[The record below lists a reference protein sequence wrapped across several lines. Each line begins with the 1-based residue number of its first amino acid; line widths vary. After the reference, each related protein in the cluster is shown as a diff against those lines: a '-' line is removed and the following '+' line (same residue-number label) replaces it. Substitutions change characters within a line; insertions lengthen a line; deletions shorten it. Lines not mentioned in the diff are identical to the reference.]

1 MRAPFGPVVL
11 LLTLVGC
18 AQRGFAVDAAAPR
31 DAPAL
36 DVAVLRADA
45 PDVAPADVTDA
56 PRDEAPVDATS
67 DLPAPRDGG
76 FDDPCAPERVID
88 LEARGARVGAVTT
101 IAWRNTGTAP
111 RATLDAPCAAGMTGH
126 VVVFRHRA
134 NTRGT
139 LRITTNLEGT
149 DARLDTVVFA
159 LSACAPDARRLGCG
173 DDTGA
178 PPRDHASTF
187 VTDEVIDAGQTVYIA
202 VGGFLHATREL
213 WDSEGAFTLAVTEQG
228 SGP

>member
-1 MRAPFGPVVL
+1 M

-18 AQRGFAVDAAAPR
+18 AQRGFAVDASTPR
-31 DAPAL
+31 DAPAADL
-36 DVAVLRADA
+36 PVARADA
-45 PDVAPADVTDA
+45 VTATDAPLPDVRDA
-56 PRDEAPVDATS
+56 PRDDAPVDAPP
-67 DLPAPRDGG
+67 DQPPPADGG
-76 FDDPCAPERVID
+76 FDDPCAPDRVID
-88 LEARGARVGAVTT
+88 LEARGTRVGAVTT
-101 IAWRNTGTAP
+101 VAWRNTGTAP

-134 NTRGT
+134 ATRGA
-139 LRITTNLEGT
+139 LRITTNHEGT

-173 DDTGA
+173 DDTGD

-187 VTDEVIDAGQTVYIA
+187 VTDEVIESGQTVFIA

-213 WDSEGAFTLAVTEQG
+213 WDSVGSFTLTVTEQG

>member
-1 MRAPFGPVVL
+1 M

-18 AQRGFAVDAAAPR
+18 AQRNFAVDASIARDVPALDLPVMRADVVAMTDAALPDVIDAPREDTAR
-31 DAPAL
+31 DAP
-36 DVAVLRADA
+36 
-45 PDVAPADVTDA
+45 P
-56 PRDEAPVDATS
+56 
-67 DLPAPRDGG
+67 DLPAVTDGG
-76 FDDPCAPERVID
+76 FDDPCAPERQVD

-101 IAWRNTGTAP
+101 ISWRNNDAAT

-126 VVVFRHRA
+126 VVVFRYRA
-134 NTRGT
+134 ATRGR
-139 LRITTNLEGT
+139 LRVTTNHEGT

-159 LSACAPDARRLGCG
+159 LRACAPDAPRLGCG
-173 DDTGA
+173 DDTGD

-187 VTDEVIDAGQTVYIA
+187 VTDEVVEAGQTVFIA

-213 WDSEGAFTLAVTEQG
+213 WDSVGSFTLTVTEQG

>member
-1 MRAPFGPVVL
+1 M

-18 AQRGFAVDAAAPR
+18 AQRGVAVDASTPR

-36 DVAVLRADA
+36 DLPAMRADVVDA
-45 PDVAPADVTDA
+45 TDAALPDVVDA
-56 PRDEAPVDATS
+56 PREDASVDAPP
-67 DLPAPRDGG
+67 DRPPPADGG

-101 IAWRNTGTAP
+101 IAWRNSGTAP

-134 NTRGT
+134 ATRGP
-139 LRITTNLEGT
+139 LRVTTNHEGT
-149 DARLDTVVFA
+149 YARLDTVVFA

-173 DDTGA
+173 DDTGD

-187 VTDEVIDAGQTVYIA
+187 VTDEAVDAGQTVFIA

-213 WDSEGAFTLAVTEQG
+213 WDSVGSFTLTVTEQG